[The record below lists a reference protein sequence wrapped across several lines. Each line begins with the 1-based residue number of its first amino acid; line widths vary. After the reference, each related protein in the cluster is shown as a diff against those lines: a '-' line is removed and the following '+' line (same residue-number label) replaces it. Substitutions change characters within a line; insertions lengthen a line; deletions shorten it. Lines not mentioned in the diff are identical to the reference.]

1 MNQEVDKVE
10 PAIVVCRDM
19 IYKLGLGR
27 LPKNKVVNYLK
38 SYWGGV
44 IWMKLI
50 QVLVIDWL

>member
-1 MNQEVDKVE
+1 
-10 PAIVVCRDM
+10 M